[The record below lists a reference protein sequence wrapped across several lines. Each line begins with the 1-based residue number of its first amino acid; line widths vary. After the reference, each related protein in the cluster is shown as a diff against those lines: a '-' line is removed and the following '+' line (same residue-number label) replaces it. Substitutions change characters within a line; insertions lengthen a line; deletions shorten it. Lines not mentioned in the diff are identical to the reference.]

1 MREKMIDIAV
11 KQPLIRGV
19 DLTVTKGGKPI
30 IDRVNL
36 VVNAGEI
43 VTLVGPNGAGK
54 STLIRA
60 LLRLTECD
68 TGRIERKPG
77 LTVGY
82 VPQFLEIDPTFPLD
96 VCRFLLLGAPGA
108 RTKIQAAL
116 EEVGVASAVNTPMQG
131 LSGGEMRRVLLAR
144 ALLRDPDLLVL
155 DEPTAGVD
163 FGGQAELYEI
173 IRTIR
178 DRRRC
183 GILLVSHNLHLVM
196 AATDRVLCL
205 NHHVCCEGKPDVVTR
220 NPAYLTLFGSEAV
233 ASAMAVYTHQHDH
246 HHDLTGAPVDAAGDH
261 HLENTHG

>member
-1 MREKMIDIAV
+1 MIDIAV

>member
-1 MREKMIDIAV
+1 MVDRVAK
-11 KQPLIRGV
+11 KLLIRGT

-36 VVNAGEI
+36 AVNAGEI

-54 STLIRA
+54 STLIRV

-82 VPQFLEIDPTFPLD
+82 VPQFLEIDQTFPLD
-96 VCRFLLLGAPGA
+96 VCRFLLLGAPGS
-108 RTKIQAAL
+108 RMKIQTAL

-163 FGGQAELYEI
+163 FSGQAELYEI
-173 IRTIR
+173 VRTIR
-178 DRRRC
+178 DRRHC

-205 NHHVCCEGKPDVVTR
+205 NQHVCCEGKPEMVTR
-220 NPAYLTLFGSEAV
+220 DPSYLTLFGSEAT

-246 HHDLTGAPVDAAGDH
+246 QHDLTGATVDLTTEH
-261 HLENTHG
+261 THG